1 MKSFSNKRSSASIST
16 TQLQCSRHPE
26 RPLEYY
32 CEPCKLLIC
41 GQCMISEHRP
51 HGDINYA
58 INVLPLHIKHLRK
71 HLPVAKSVMAQ
82 GQSAM
87 EALKS
92 IEAELKQN
100 DEERVTEVEQYFA
113 EMHRILEE
121 REKNILDSF
130 QSEVKHKIKLLS
142 RRRQALHDSVES
154 VRKSMLS
161 IDDIAERR
169 TDDIKVLIEEDS
181 IKERLHTRMKT
192 VESDIK
198 QSEKSLAPLQLGF
211 KPDPALEM
219 LCKNVG
225 DDLQSSGPKFHLIRA
240 DTSPTIGSECSLEDV
255 VNKPRAHSASD
266 VHHTDSI
273 YTKRHS
279 LDSAGPLLGTQK
291 QPQQP
296 SSLGKLS
303 EGEILDPVSEIS
315 AKGMVGA
322 SKQITPYPFGV
333 AVAND
338 NNTFLVA
345 DVKNHCISIVTTT
358 GKFLDRIGSEGKG
371 DGQLLEPTAVATDSA
386 GNIYVAEKGN
396 LRVQKFSS
404 AGKYELDCSLHVYGK
419 AVLPTYS
426 FRSYL

>member
-1 MKSFSNKRSSASIST
+1 MKTLSSKRPSASIST

-41 GQCMISEHRP
+41 GQCMISEHHP
-51 HGDINYA
+51 HGGINYA

-71 HLPVAKSVMAQ
+71 HLPVASSVMAQ
-82 GQSAM
+82 GLSAI
-87 EALKS
+87 EAIKS
-92 IEAELKQN
+92 IETELKQN

-121 REKNILDSF
+121 RERDILDSF
-130 QSEVKHKIKLLS
+130 QSEVKHKVKLLS
-142 RRRQALHDSVES
+142 RRRQALHDSVEG

-161 IDDIAERR
+161 IEDIAERR

-219 LCKNVG
+219 LCKSVG
-225 DDLQSSGPKFHLIRA
+225 DDLQCSGPKFHLIRA
-240 DTSPTIGSECSLEDV
+240 DTSPSIGSECSLDDAM
-255 VNKPRAHSASD
+255 NKPRAHSASD
-266 VHHTDSI
+266 VYHTDLI
-273 YTKRHS
+273 YAKRHS
-279 LDSAGPLLGTQK
+279 LDSAGPLLGAQK

-296 SSLGKLS
+296 SPLKLNS
-303 EGEILDPVSEIS
+303 ITEGEILDPVSEIS

-322 SKQITPYPFGV
+322 SKQITPYPFGL

-345 DVKNHCISIVTTT
+345 DIKNHCISIVTTT

-404 AGKYELDCSLHVYGK
+404 AGKLE
-419 AVLPTYS
+419 
-426 FRSYL
+426 